1 MSRYEQEPDDM
12 KVLFVEDDL
21 LLGDGVETALRREG
35 HQVTWLTEGESVLE
49 HVEQGQAEAVILDLG
64 LPGIDGMEVLR
75 RIRAAHDIPVLI
87 LTARDSLED
96 RIQGLDAGADDYV
109 LKPFD
114 VDELHAR
121 LRAISRRAGGRT
133 QQNIRIGPLH
143 IDHARHEVSWKER
156 LVKLSR
162 REYTLLHE
170 LAQHPGQVFTRPH
183 LEKLLYGC
191 SDEIESNALEVHIH
205 HLRKKL
211 DSNLIVTLR
220 GIGYRLDDTIE

>member
-1 MSRYEQEPDDM
+1 MQ
-12 KVLFVEDDL
+12 VLFVEDDL

-35 HQVTWLTEGESVLE
+35 HEVTWLTEGESVLE
-49 HVEQGQAEAVILDLG
+49 HIEQGLVEAVILDLG

-114 VDELHAR
+114 VDELQAR
-121 LRAISRRAGGRT
+121 LRAISRRLGGRT
-133 QQNIRIGPLH
+133 QQSIRIGPLH
-143 IDHARHEVSWKER
+143 IDHARHEVKWQEQ

>member
-1 MSRYEQEPDDM
+1 MKRSDRESNNM

-35 HQVTWLTEGESVLE
+35 HQVTWLTEGERVLE
-49 HVEQGQAEAVILDLG
+49 HVEQGQVEAVILDLG

-87 LTARDSLED
+87 LTARDGLED

-114 VDELHAR
+114 VDELQAR
-121 LRAISRRAGGRT
+121 LRAISRRQGGRT

-143 IDHARHEVSWKER
+143 IDHARHEVSWKDR

-191 SDEIESNALEVHIH
+191 CDEIESNALEVHIH